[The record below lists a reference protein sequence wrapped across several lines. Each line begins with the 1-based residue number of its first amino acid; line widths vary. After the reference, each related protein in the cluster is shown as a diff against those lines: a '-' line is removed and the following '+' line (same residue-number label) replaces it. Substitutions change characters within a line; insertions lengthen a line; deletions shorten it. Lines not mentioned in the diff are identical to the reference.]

1 MKILFYLIIALQLLT
16 LFSCANEQLV
26 GHWEQDKNS
35 IHLYNGE
42 ILTINHAIFKKGGSG
57 IMWSVSPED
66 STSSI
71 GTVDLINWEH
81 INENQISIHSEYWAD
96 TIKYKINKDTL
107 FVMDNGGESMVFLK
121 QSSKDNDELFN
132 KIATYI
138 KTPEDIKQE
147 IEQLL
152 KLEP

>member
-1 MKILFYLIIALQLLT
+1 
-16 LFSCANEQLV
+16 
-26 GHWEQDKNS
+26 
-35 IHLYNGE
+35 
-42 ILTINHAIFKKGGSG
+42 
-57 IMWSVSPED
+57 
-66 STSSI
+66 
-71 GTVDLINWEH
+71 
-81 INENQISIHSEYWAD
+81 
-96 TIKYKINKDTL
+96 
-107 FVMDNGGESMVFLK
+107 MDDGGESIVFLK

>member
-1 MKILFYLIIALQLLT
+1 MEGWERIKLIIEKEGL
-16 LFSCANEQLV
+16 N
-26 GHWEQDKNS
+26 KNS
-35 IHLYNGE
+35 FSAAIGLNNNV
-42 ILTINHAIFKKGGSG
+42 TITRI
-57 IMWSVSPED
+57 
-66 STSSI
+66 
-71 GTVDLINWEH
+71 
-81 INENQISIHSEYWAD
+81 INEHRSPS
-96 TIKYKINKDTL
+96 KYKINKDTL

>member
-1 MKILFYLIIALQLLT
+1 MKILFYVIIALQLLT

-35 IHLYNGE
+35 I
-42 ILTINHAIFKKGGSG
+42 
-57 IMWSVSPED
+57 
-66 STSSI
+66 
-71 GTVDLINWEH
+71 
-81 INENQISIHSEYWAD
+81 
-96 TIKYKINKDTL
+96 
-107 FVMDNGGESMVFLK
+107 MDNGGESMVFLK